1 MRFLPVNRST
11 ILVELADLD
20 ETLALQASL
29 TLQPVVG
36 IEESLPAAQTLMLRF
51 DPERLSVEALTDALS
66 RRELNV
72 GRRPAGPWVEIPIRY
87 DGEDLAEVAQ
97 LAGLS
102 VDELIHRHQ
111 HSEFSVGFCGFAPGF
126 AYLVGGDPALYVA
139 RRQTPRARVPA
150 GSVAI
155 GGVYCGVYPR
165 PSPGGWH
172 LIGSTSMSMWDLAR
186 DPPALLRPGSR
197 VRFIEQTASSAATPE
212 RSAARVR
219 TDTPGDGPRERDAQL
234 TIIATTLPVLVQD
247 LGRPGHA
254 HIGVSPSGAVDRVA
268 LQSANR
274 AVDNPSELACLEI
287 AFGGLTIQCSGETRI
302 ALAGATVPIT
312 VRRSSGELVSGA
324 LNQPIDL
331 GPGDCVQLGYPQRGV
346 RSYLA
351 ARGGFETERVLG
363 SASRD
368 TLAAIGP
375 EPLGKGAVLRVQS
388 PAARSS
394 RMDFFGSVADRPVE
408 VRTLP
413 AADEIVELD
422 VVLGPRTDWFSEDS
436 VAVLL
441 NQAWRVTPQSNRVG
455 LRLQGDTSLARGVTR
470 ELPSEG
476 VTHGAIQIPH
486 DGQPVLLLT
495 DHPVTGGYPVIAVV
509 AEHHLDLAGQIPPGA
524 RIRFR
529 ATARFA
535 PIAAHPVKVGSA

>member
-66 RRELNV
+66 RRELTV
-72 GRRPAGPWVEIPIRY
+72 GQRPTGPRVEIPICY
-87 DGEDLAEVAQ
+87 DGEDLAEVAR
-97 LAGLS
+97 LAGLA
-102 VDELIHRHQ
+102 VDELIRRHQ
-111 HSEFSVGFCGFAPGF
+111 HSEFTVGFCGFAPGF
-126 AYLVGGDPALYVA
+126 AYLVGGDPALHVA
-139 RRQTPRARVPA
+139 RRPTPRARVPA

-186 DPPALLRPGSR
+186 DPPALLRPGTR
-197 VRFIEQTASSAATPE
+197 VRFVEETASAATTLA
-212 RSAARVR
+212 RTAAKAGI
-219 TDTPGDGPRERDAQL
+219 DTPSDAPRELGAQL
-234 TIIATTLPVLVQD
+234 TILATTLPVLVQD
-247 LGRPGHA
+247 LGRPGYA
-254 HIGVSPSGAVDRVA
+254 HIGVSSSGAVDRAA

-274 AVDNPSELACLEI
+274 AVDNPPELACLEI
-287 AFGGLTIQCSGETRI
+287 SFGGLTIQCSGETRI
-302 ALAGATVPIT
+302 AFAGATVPIT
-312 VRRSSGELVSGA
+312 VRRTSGELVSGV

-331 GPGDCVQLGYPQRGV
+331 EPGDCVQLGYPRRGV

-375 EPLGKGAVLRVQS
+375 EPLAKGAVLRVGS
-388 PAARSS
+388 PRTPASGNSA
-394 RMDFFGSVADRPVE
+394 DGSVTAM
-408 VRTLP
+408 TLP
-413 AADEIVELD
+413 ASDDVVELD
-422 VVLGPRTDWFSEDS
+422 VVLGPRTDWFTEES
-436 VAVLL
+436 VAVLF

-455 LRLQGDTSLARGVTR
+455 LRLQGDLSLARGVTK

-476 VTHGAIQIPH
+476 VVHGAIQVPH
-486 DGQPVLLLT
+486 DGQPVLLLA

-509 AEHHLDLAGQIPPGA
+509 AEHHLNLAGQIPPGA

-529 ATARFA
+529 TTTRPFKLG
-535 PIAAHPVKVGSA
+535 AA